1 MPNTFNADF
10 SSLLFSWTG
19 KGEDKLGPNM
29 SPESESSFCLYF
41 QKEKEK
47 RKLKAQFLIKYLL
60 KPTSQSKQIHKL
72 ICQKKI
78 MTLRNSSNTVCSFQ
92 KG

>member
-10 SSLLFSWTG
+10 SSLLFSWIG

-60 KPTSQSKQIHKL
+60 KPTSQSKQISKL
-72 ICQKKI
+72 ICQK
-78 MTLRNSSNTVCSFQ
+78 S
-92 KG
+92 

>member
-10 SSLLFSWTG
+10 SSLLFSWIG

-60 KPTSQSKQIHKL
+60 KPTSQSKQIYKL

-92 KG
+92 KA

>member
-10 SSLLFSWTG
+10 SSLLFSWIG

-47 RKLKAQFLIKYLL
+47 RKLKAQFL
-60 KPTSQSKQIHKL
+60 TSTFEAHKSEQANIQTDLSKKDNDT
-72 ICQKKI
+72 QK
-78 MTLRNSSNTVCSFQ
+78 
-92 KG
+92 

>member
-1 MPNTFNADF
+1 MPNTINADF
-10 SSLLFSWTG
+10 SSLLFSWIG

-60 KPTSQSKQIHKL
+60 KPTSQSKQISKL
-72 ICQKKI
+72 ICQK
-78 MTLRNSSNTVCSFQ
+78 S
-92 KG
+92 

>member
-1 MPNTFNADF
+1 MPNALNADF

-41 QKEKEK
+41 QKEKK
-47 RKLKAQFLIKYLL
+47 SWKHNSWSNTLWS
-60 KPTSQSKQIHKL
+60 PQSEQANIIQTDL
-72 ICQKKI
+72 SKKI
-78 MTLRNSSNTVCSFQ
+78 NDTQ
-92 KG
+92 K